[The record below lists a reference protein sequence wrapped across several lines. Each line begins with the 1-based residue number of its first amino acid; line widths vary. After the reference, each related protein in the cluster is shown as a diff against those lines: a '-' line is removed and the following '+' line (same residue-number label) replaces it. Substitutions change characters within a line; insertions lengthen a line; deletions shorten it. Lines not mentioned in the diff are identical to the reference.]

1 MLHLRHAR
9 QIAASMC
16 VRRAR
21 ESETLMIVFYIALD
35 VRLSSTLQPI
45 SIAIDAGGR
54 RAVVSSSSACG
65 IHTIQMTVRC
75 VRRVCSRSQAW
86 NTVTARS
93 SSCRHNADRHCQS
106 LSWRHVRKTILQ
118 VVAAGSCAHVQ
129 KATDNVELASIH
141 SRFSWSPV
149 SGNSFITRSR
159 GRYILTACEQY
170 ACDRQ
175 PMSLIEEI
183 TAHAERRNG
192 QTLSLHSMWS
202 APGGT
207 IQVTQQITRVVEPTH
222 INAQAGH
229 DALITA

>member
-1 MLHLRHAR
+1 MTTSIKCLLVVTSCSTRGR
-9 QIAASMC
+9 
-16 VRRAR
+16 V
-21 ESETLMIVFYIALD
+21 LD
-35 VRLSSTLQPI
+35 DHPCSSIQPI
-45 SIAIDAGGR
+45 SIALDAGGR
-54 RAVVSSSSACG
+54 RAIPACVF
-65 IHTIQMTVRC
+65 HTIQMTVRC

-159 GRYILTACEQY
+159 GRYILTTCEQY
-170 ACDRQ
+170 TCDRQ

-207 IQVTQQITRVVEPTH
+207 IQVTQQITRVVETTH